1 MSKTCRFL
9 GVGVDIRVHT
19 AVMFGLSENAEN
31 FVQEGGRAMRGSDI
45 ETQGKQGLAF
55 YFQKGS
61 LGM

>member
-1 MSKTCRFL
+1 
-9 GVGVDIRVHT
+9 
-19 AVMFGLSENAEN
+19 MFGLSENAEN